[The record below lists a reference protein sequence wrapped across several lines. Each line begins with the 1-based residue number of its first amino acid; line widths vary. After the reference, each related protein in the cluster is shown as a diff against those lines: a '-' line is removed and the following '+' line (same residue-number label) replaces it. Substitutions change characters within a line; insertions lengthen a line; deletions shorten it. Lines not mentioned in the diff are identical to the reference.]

1 MWKMNHM
8 KGNEKTKHY
17 GKYISFIIKDLDIFT
32 NYITKRKKF
41 PKNFMIIVFKK
52 NGQMQTLL
60 PNGKNKVM
68 KSCVVY
74 SVFNR
79 KITILKQLVFAEF
92 LKQSLKKENSYNVII
107 ADAEDVHLEIE
118 TSHKLIFVLA
128 YLYIYLYTL
137 SLSLEKERKN

>member
-1 MWKMNHM
+1 
-8 KGNEKTKHY
+8 
-17 GKYISFIIKDLDIFT
+17 
-32 NYITKRKKF
+32 
-41 PKNFMIIVFKK
+41 MIIVFKK

-137 SLSLEKERKN
+137 SLSLEKERKNQIKQLSKNILFIIFYFNTSIFVYYSKRNLWNIEVID